1 MKKLLSAIVL
11 TLILSACNSGVNSS
25 PENNSNGQSTQEA
38 SSLALSY
45 VTTVPT
51 LSGSDSSFSML
62 LINDSNHALSPVL
75 SIGDSSQDKHGISI
89 NSTKCQNVAA
99 HSTCRLDLHLT
110 NQYQNGYFEISAT
123 ANAAGEILKTQQL
136 ISYSNRD
143 NENEQIFYS
152 NFDAPIMS
160 GNGQKFSVAVPVR
173 SKQTYLKD
181 AQVGINDAGSDK
193 NNLNSALHCANN
205 NECTAMVSG
214 QLTTTDNFDLSLNSN
229 YFSGVNVPIGVTKGD
244 IGNLLISGESNIQ
257 SPADGTVYTRFT
269 ILNNGH
275 KPVSNIALSYIQSN
289 TETGTISNGTCT
301 NYIGSNNSL
310 AAGSSCTF
318 TINIK
323 SFLPSNSVSNIQAS
337 YNDGTNNRTVS
348 TKLGFI
354 PTAHTNPAIAI
365 NAPNLGTMVDTMVGE
380 SRTATVTLS
389 TLNNYPLSNIVISNS
404 SQLRANIFTITRN
417 TCSTIQNGSNCSFDI
432 TYTPTQAEAGNLIM
446 LVKAEYTDQQNH
458 KISQV
463 SNSLSFNY
471 NSNELKAFLT
481 NSTANNGFNL
491 CDVSTDGKSF
501 NCSVT
506 GNTITEIN
514 STTVKN
520 SISTFKDTRGYLHA
534 YVSRNPPS
542 GQTTGIVYC
551 NLKADGTFDSCPATG
566 AGVAQTYNRT
576 TTVNGNNYLIM
587 SNTSAGTALM
597 TKALLNPLDGTWNS
611 SVTGP
616 SWENT
621 SASTAQV
628 PNNSSNQQIAV
639 FGNNVYMAQMNSA
652 VDKYDLVWCKLS
664 SNGLWDTTNS
674 NGNCSMVTEV
684 PTTNTVVNGVKPGFD
699 NLRGVEVVTINNKNY
714 LYIVRADTNTTVPNN
729 SFSIG
734 SVTLSPTGSIES
746 GSFTL
751 QLGSNSALNPKTLT
765 TSDKLQ
771 GARFIRNININGT
784 NYLYYSDNN
793 TVSASNTSLRRVK
806 INSDGT
812 LGTPENITITAKS
825 GANIYSQIS
834 GIVPFWS
841 NTSAMLS
848 YSVAPANN
856 THTPGKT
863 ESITLTFSDGSAP
876 NTNITLTPPAGVT
889 VTPTTFTL
897 NSTTRSK
904 VISVTTAANTTGT
917 YTITGTSD
925 SGVIVPSYTFSML
938 AAPTITGFTP
948 TSGTGIGSDYLSTNL
963 TLVNSSGNRMA
974 SISFSR
980 ALDSSKLIPSNIKL
994 QSSSNNTDFSDF
1006 TGSYSWTIS
1015 GNTISLALD
1024 TNLTSGN
1031 YYRIILNQDNVTD
1044 QYGNK
1049 ISGGNTAYEVTR
1061 FRAALKV
1068 FVTLTAYPGN
1078 FGGLSGADYRCNLA
1092 GEAGTPADGSYYK
1105 AIIGA
1110 APHTH
1115 NTSTFKNDTRA
1126 PLQPGWVMLGN
1137 TNYYQINAQT
1147 LIATSTSDGKLPITL
1162 AVAINPTGPNEA
1174 WTGFDQNW
1182 SVIDGLTSNYA
1193 CNNWTDNLAGSAR
1206 TGFSNASAIGAIN
1219 SATKGY
1225 LTNSDSPACNT
1236 SKRLYCVQQP

>member
-1 MKKLLSAIVL
+1 MKKVLSAIVL
-11 TLILSACNSGVNSS
+11 TLILNACNSGVNSS
-25 PENNSNGQSTQEA
+25 SENNNNGQSTQEA

-62 LINDSNHALSPVL
+62 LINDSNHALSPVFT
-75 SIGDSSQDKHGISI
+75 IGDSSQDKHGISI
-89 NSTKCQNVAA
+89 NSTQCQNVAA
-99 HSTCRLDLHLT
+99 HSNCRLDLNLT
-110 NQYQNGYFEISAT
+110 DQYQNGYFELSAT

-160 GNGQKFSVAVPVR
+160 GSGQKFSVAVPVR

-244 IGNLLISGESNIQ
+244 IGNLLLSGESNIQ
-257 SPADGTVYTRFT
+257 SPADGTIYTRFT

-275 KPVSNIALSYIQSN
+275 KPVSNIALSYIPSN

-301 NYIGSNNSL
+301 NYIGSNSL
-310 AAGSSCTF
+310 AAGDSCIF
-318 TINIK
+318 SIKIK
-323 SFLPSNSVSNIQAS
+323 SLLPSNSVSNIQVS

-404 SQLRANIFTITRN
+404 SQLRANIFTITKN
-417 TCSTIQNGSNCSFDI
+417 TCTSNITSTSSCSFDI

-446 LVKAEYTDQQNH
+446 LVKAEYTDQKNH
-458 KISQV
+458 TVSQV

-471 NSNELKAFLT
+471 NSNALKAFLT
-481 NSTANNGFNL
+481 NSASTSGFNL
-491 CDVSTDGKSF
+491 CDVSADGKSF
-501 NCSVT
+501 NCSIT
-506 GNTITEIN
+506 GAGAVSGGNG
-514 STTVKN
+514 TTTHLDNVIKN
-520 SISTFKDTRGYLHA
+520 SISVFKDSRGNLHA
-534 YVSRNPPS
+534 YVSRNN
-542 GQTTGIVYC
+542 TYGIVGC
-551 NLKADGTFDSCPATG
+551 NLRADGTFNGCPSYG
-566 AGVAQTYNRT
+566 AGTAQTYNRT
-576 TTVNGNNYLIM
+576 ATVNGNNYLIM
-587 SNTSAGTALM
+587 SNTSAGSALM
-597 TKALLNPLDGTWNS
+597 TKALLNPLDGTWDS
-611 SVTGP
+611 SVDGSA

-621 SASTAQV
+621 NASTAQV
-628 PNNSSNQQIAV
+628 PNTSNNEQIAV

-652 VDKYDLVWCKLS
+652 LDKYDLVWCKLS
-664 SNGLWDTTNS
+664 SNGLWDTTNGK
-674 NGNCSMVTEV
+674 GNCSMVTEV
-684 PTTNTVVNGVKPGFD
+684 PTTNTFVNGVKPGFD

-714 LYIVRADTNTTVPNN
+714 LYIVRADTNTTVPNS

-734 SVTLSPTGSIES
+734 SVSLSSTGSIES

-771 GARFIRNININGT
+771 GARFIRNINLSGT
-784 NYLYYSDNN
+784 NYLYYGDNN
-793 TVSASNTSLRRVK
+793 TVSSTSLRRVK
-806 INSDGT
+806 VNNDGT
-812 LGTPENITITAKS
+812 LGAPENITITAKS

-856 THTPGKT
+856 SHMPGKT

-876 NTNITLTPPAGVT
+876 NTNITLTPPAGVI

-938 AAPTITGFTP
+938 AAPTITSATP
-948 TSGTGIGSDYLSTNL
+948 ASGTGIGGNSITSTKIN
-963 TLVNSSGNRMA
+963 G
-974 SISFSR
+974 IIGKIYFSR
-980 ALDSSKLIPSNIKL
+980 ALDTSTLNGNFKIEASTDGINF
-994 QSSSNNTDFSDF
+994 SSSGAPTF
-1006 TGSYSWTIS
+1006 TGSLVSTTEYDLTLSQ
-1015 GNTISLALD
+1015 
-1024 TNLTSGN
+1024 LTSGN
-1031 YYRIILNQDNVTD
+1031 YYRIILTSPANIKDSF
-1044 QYGNK
+1044 GN
-1049 ISGGNTAYEVTR
+1049 SLNYPSNYEVTR
-1061 FRAALKV
+1061 FRSALKI
-1068 FVTLTAYPGN
+1068 FVTSSVFGGSFGNGGVSHLDNACTSGGTANMPPDGSTYKALIGTTDRNTASLFSGNQNYYNTSGQVLFYLSAETGKPSVPGN
-1078 FGGLSGADYRCNLA
+1078 FTLANAIDLNTGAD
-1092 GEAGTPADGSYYK
+1092 G
-1105 AIIGA
+1105 
-1110 APHTH
+1110 
-1115 NTSTFKNDTRA
+1115 
-1126 PLQPGWVMLGN
+1126 V
-1137 TNYYQINAQT
+1137 
-1147 LIATSTSDGKLPITL
+1147 
-1162 AVAINPTGPNEA
+1162 
-1174 WTGFDQNW
+1174 WTGFNNNWDVDSAQNCSNW
-1182 SVIDGLTSNYA
+1182 TLGAWNVFIHGRVGSPKLTAVGTLDTSN
-1193 CNNWTDNLAGSAR
+1193 T
-1206 TGFSNASAIGAIN
+1206 
-1219 SATKGY
+1219 GY
-1225 LTNSDSPACNT
+1225 LTGTTATCEL
-1236 SKRLYCVQQP
+1236 KKQIYCVQQPQ